1 MSEHPVAV
9 VPGPAPEPG
18 PAPRRGRGRGSRVL
32 AIVLVATIAVGA
44 YLWVTTVRWQRT
56 ATEWQDKA
64 QGYAD
69 EVGSLRLQLDGANT
83 ELQAARDQ
91 LSTATSR
98 ITDLANE
105 KAQLGDENVASQQ
118 VLDYQ
123 TQVSGAAAT
132 VASALG
138 QCVSGQEQLVGY
150 LKEADQYEPADLSRY
165 EREVNALC
173 ADAEDA
179 NQALQQELR
188 R

>member
-1 MSEHPVAV
+1 MA
-9 VPGPAPEPG
+9 APEPAHAPG
-18 PAPRRGRGRGSRVL
+18 PRRGSRWLAVL
-32 AIVLVATIAVGA
+32 LVATIAVGA

-56 ATEWQDKA
+56 ASDWEEQA
-64 QGYAD
+64 HGYAD
-69 EVGSLRLQLDGANT
+69 EVASLRMQLEGANT

-91 LSTATSR
+91 LSAATSR

-105 KAQLGDENVASQQ
+105 KAQLGDENVVSQQ
-118 VLDYQ
+118 YLDYQ
-123 TQVSGAAAT
+123 TQVSAAAAT

-165 EREVNALC
+165 ESQVNALC

-179 NQALQQELR
+179 NEALQRELQP
-188 R
+188 

>member
-1 MSEHPVAV
+1 MTEAPVVA
-9 VPGPAPEPG
+9 APEP
-18 PAPRRGRGRGSRVL
+18 ARTATPRRGSRVL
-32 AIVLVATIAVGA
+32 AIVLVATIVVGA
-44 YLWVTTVRWQRT
+44 YLWLTTVRWQRT
-56 ATEWQDKA
+56 ATEWEEKA

-69 EVGSLRLQLDGANT
+69 EVASLRMQLDGASS

-91 LSTATSR
+91 LSTATAR

-118 VLDYQ
+118 YLDYQ

-150 LKEADQYEPADLSRY
+150 LKEADQYEAGDLRRY
-165 EREVNALC
+165 ENQVNSLC
-173 ADAEDA
+173 ADAEKA
-179 NQALQQELR
+179 NQSLQKELTP
-188 R
+188 

>member
-1 MSEHPVAV
+1 MTEAPVVA
-9 VPGPAPEPG
+9 APEPER
-18 PAPRRGRGRGSRVL
+18 APRRRRGGSRVL

-44 YLWVTTVRWQRT
+44 YLWLTTVRWQRT
-56 ATEWQDKA
+56 ATEWETKA
-64 QGYAD
+64 HGYAD
-69 EVGSLRLQLDGANT
+69 EVASLRLQLDGANS

-118 VLDYQ
+118 YLDYQ
-123 TQVSGAAAT
+123 TQVSAAAAT

-150 LKEADQYEPADLSRY
+150 LKEADQYEPADLARY

-179 NQALQQELR
+179 NEALQRELR
-188 R
+188 Q